1 MDFINLSGIIDFF
14 LQTDKQKHILLSA
27 IILIFDFLVRY
38 YFIQKKSNSIY
49 SIAFALR
56 DTILIGLFK
65 ELIDMMG
72 FGEAS
77 VLDFVGDSIGF
88 LFPIYLYFS
97 YRESKKL
104 GNKDIFNYTDDIFR
118 HFFISLKLFKK
129 ETGES
134 IKYGFGYFTKL
145 IRDKI
150 NEDNFT
156 DIEMFKAKNKSKK
169 ELQEGI
175 LSIKNITK
183 IIKYFFIFIIYGTI
197 DFLIELIKMPFFV
210 LFKTFY
216 LFFNSMAFVL
226 NRYK

>member
-1 MDFINLSGIIDFF
+1 MDFINLSWIIDFF

-49 SIAFALR
+49 AIAFALR
-56 DTILIGLFK
+56 DTILIWLFK
-65 ELIDMMG
+65 ELIDMMW
-72 FGEAS
+72 FWEAS
-77 VLDFVGDSIGF
+77 VLDFVWDSIWF

-104 GNKDIFNYTDDIFR
+104 WNKDIFNYTDDIFR

-134 IKYGFGYFTKL
+134 IKYWFWYFTKL

-169 ELQEGI
+169 ELQEWI

-183 IIKYFFIFIIYGTI
+183 IIKYFFIFIIYWTI

-226 NRYK
+226 NKYK